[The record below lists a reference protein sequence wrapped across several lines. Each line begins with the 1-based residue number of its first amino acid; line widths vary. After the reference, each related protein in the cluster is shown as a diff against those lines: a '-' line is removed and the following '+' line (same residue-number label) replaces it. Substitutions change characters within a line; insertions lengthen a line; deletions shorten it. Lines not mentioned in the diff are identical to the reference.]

1 MVGVPGKYKGCNTC
15 RARRVACDN
24 GRPFCK
30 KCTDYGRECGGYE
43 RETVF
48 IVGTPEEKGRCSSHP
63 PRNQQSRK
71 AKENGIKPVEKLEF
85 VATEPWQPAWMDMI
99 SVSSQ
104 VGSHRLRFVAL
115 QTDLSSA
122 VRPGSGPSRGKEVT
136 LSLGRPCPFK
146 ANPTFGHEPFS
157 LKSRCLIQVPA
168 RRNSNRQP
176 VGGSSEGLCLFLY
189 EQNSSAAYSNEA
201 PWKEPTALSDQIRK
215 AGPAAYQSFPAHHF
229 YARVYRPS
237 AIWASLL
244 NRQPTYLCS
253 PEWTVVP
260 WERHPRT
267 PLDDLLDIL
276 VLLPSIFSRADRITP
291 LGATVPRRLKAR
303 DLLSNCVN
311 IERQFDIWYTMV
323 HQRVDESGSP
333 LYWVGDAVPGSVQM
347 PFPEVFHF
355 PSPLIGLVHVYY
367 WAALIGFNQ
376 CIYGLLDIIFES
388 ENENLSGPVVL
399 PEIPSG
405 VDFQKYHP
413 AQTRMIAA
421 NVCRSL
427 DFVLRTTAQ
436 PDLLA
441 APFWAVSEFYEGIGR
456 YGEGELER
464 RWCAGFK
471 ERLEAKCRDMSP
483 WLQEKKWVDARQ
495 FG

>member
-1 MVGVPGKYKGCNTC
+1 MV
-15 RARRVACDN
+15 A
-24 GRPFCK
+24 
-30 KCTDYGRECGGYE
+30 
-43 RETVF
+43 
-48 IVGTPEEKGRCSSHP
+48 S
-63 PRNQQSRK
+63 
-71 AKENGIKPVEKLEF
+71 
-85 VATEPWQPAWMDMI
+85 
-99 SVSSQ
+99 
-104 VGSHRLRFVAL
+104 
-115 QTDLSSA
+115 
-122 VRPGSGPSRGKEVT
+122 
-136 LSLGRPCPFK
+136 
-146 ANPTFGHEPFS
+146 
-157 LKSRCLIQVPA
+157 
-168 RRNSNRQP
+168 
-176 VGGSSEGLCLFLY
+176 SSEGLCLFLY
-189 EQNSSAAYSNEA
+189 EQNSSAAYGNEA
-201 PWKEPTALSDQIRK
+201 PWKDTAALGDQVRK
-215 AGPAAYQSFPAHHF
+215 SGPIAYQSFPAHHF
-229 YARVYRPS
+229 FARVYRPS
-237 AIWASLL
+237 AIWAALL
-244 NRQPTYLCS
+244 NRQPTFLCS

-291 LGATVPRRLKAR
+291 LGATIPRRLKAR

-311 IERQFDIWYTMV
+311 IERQFDIWYAVV
-323 HQRVDESGSP
+323 HQKVDESGSP
-333 LYWVGDAVPGSVQM
+333 LYWVGDAVPESVQM

-367 WAALIGFNQ
+367 WAALIGFHQ

-388 ENENLSGPVVL
+388 ESEDFSGPVVL

-413 AQTRMIAA
+413 TQTRMLAA

-441 APFWAVSEFYEGIGR
+441 APFWVVSNFYNEIARFGD
-456 YGEGELER
+456 GELER
-464 RWCAGFK
+464 RWCASFK
-471 ERLEAKCRDMSP
+471 GRLEAKCRDMSP